1 MIARLKNEV
10 VKSCGFPVAHRGH
23 CELLSKLILQ
33 RTDTFISYNTL
44 RRLWGLAPGGTPQR
58 KTLDAL
64 AQFCGYADYANY
76 NLVAPKLAFWH
87 QQAEM
92 HRLLSS
98 HDKQPLFSFL
108 ESTEDGLEKMQL
120 LLDTLRHLLLIE
132 DVEATLT
139 FLDKSLYKPEDYPYA
154 YQIHFAASLGQLIR
168 SLPHLP
174 NAAILTH
181 PSMVEGV
188 YLRLVDYSSLQGYFG
203 AWSDLLQQTPPS
215 KECAVF
221 LACLGQLRRHLNGAP
236 LKTLATKDLTVLPC
250 PPPLAGRILT
260 VQVLQHPEE
269 DIQVLCDQLVDELN
283 LTLPLDMT
291 FFHEPLMLALM
302 VNHKPLTRWL
312 CQNVDMDVN
321 RLEHFQLHDLHT
333 HRLMMAQHH
342 LFKHNLEEAQEW
354 YDQVNPQEFLHPAC
368 HDILH
373 FPYRRIQAHLE
384 GVPHRYPQDVQEM
397 TQSLGHSI
405 YSEATWHSWFSDVPV
420 ARA

>member
-10 VKSCGFPVAHRGH
+10 VKSCGFVVTHRGH

-33 RTDTFISYNTL
+33 QTDTFVSYNTL
-44 RRLWGLAPGGTPQR
+44 RRLWGLAPGGAPQR
-58 KTLDAL
+58 TTLDAL

-92 HRLLSS
+92 HRLLSCQ
-98 HDKQPLFSFL
+98 HKEPLFSFL
-108 ESTEDGLEKMQL
+108 ASIEEGLEKMQL

-132 DVEATLT
+132 DVNSTLS
-139 FLDKSLYKPEDYPYA
+139 FLNKALYRPNNYPYA
-154 YQIHFAASLGQLIR
+154 YQIHFASSVGLLIR
-168 SLPHLP
+168 SLPKLP
-174 NAAILTH
+174 DPSILTH
-181 PSMVEGV
+181 PAMVDSV

-203 AWSDLLQQTPPS
+203 QWTNLLRKQPPS
-215 KECAVF
+215 HECDVF
-221 LACLGQLRRHLNGAP
+221 LSCLGQLQRCLNDEPIVA
-236 LKTLATKDLTVLPC
+236 LDVQTLVVRPC
-250 PPPLAGRILT
+250 PLPLAGRILT
-260 VQVLQHPEE
+260 VQVLQHPEK
-269 DIQVLCDQLVDELN
+269 DIQVLCNQLVDELN
-283 LTLPLDMT
+283 LTLPFDMT

-321 RLEHFQLHDLHT
+321 RLEHFQLHDLHA

-342 LFKHNLEEAQEW
+342 LFKHNLDEAQEW
-354 YDQVNPQEFLHPAC
+354 FDQVNPQEFLKPAC
-368 HDILH
+368 HDILQ

-384 GVPHRYPQDVQEM
+384 GAPHRYPQDVQEM

-405 YSEATWHSWFSDVPV
+405 YSEATWHSWFSDVPM